1 MQHPKFEEGPLHDF
15 QTRSGP
21 QPDGKSALAI
31 DPELNC
37 NATSNAPDQ
46 QTARGAGV
54 SVSRKERARWRS
66 P

>member
-1 MQHPKFEEGPLHDF
+1 MQHPEFKEGPARLLDPI
-15 QTRSGP
+15 RVP

-54 SVSRKERARWRS
+54 SVSRKERTRWPS